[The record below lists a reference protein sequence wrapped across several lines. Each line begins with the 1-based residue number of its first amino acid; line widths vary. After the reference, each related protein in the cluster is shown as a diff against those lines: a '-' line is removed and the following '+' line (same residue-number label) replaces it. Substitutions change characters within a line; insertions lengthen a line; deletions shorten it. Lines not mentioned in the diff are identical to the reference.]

1 MSHMIFIKNWIV
13 NKVSILPKLYSSSL
27 LSSFGVLLTSPSL
40 EVVPVFVWI
49 SISAGLD
56 TYIGINMLLYLENFD
71 HLLEVIN
78 SPN

>member
-1 MSHMIFIKNWIV
+1 MIFIKNWIV

-27 LSSFGVLLTSPSL
+27 LSSFSVLLALSSL

-56 TYIGINMLLYLENFD
+56 TYIDIEYAIIFGNFWSFIRSNK
-71 HLLEVIN
+71 LT
-78 SPN
+78 